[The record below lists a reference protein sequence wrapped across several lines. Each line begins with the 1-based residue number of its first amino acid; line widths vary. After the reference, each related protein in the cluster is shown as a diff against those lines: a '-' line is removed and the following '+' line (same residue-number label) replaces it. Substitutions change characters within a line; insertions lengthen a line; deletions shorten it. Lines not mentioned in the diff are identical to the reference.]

1 MTNAKAFGLVL
12 GLLALPTLAGCPL
25 PDAKPQESDGGTTNA
40 TATGTGGEGG
50 MGVSASSGAGAQ
62 GGGGEM
68 AASSSGSGGAGGGCA
83 MDAGCGGPGCPPCGS
98 IVLLATGALG
108 GITGKFE
115 SGKGWST
122 SLTLE
127 TSSDVPAL
135 AFTDAGVGVGV
146 LRASDKLDQLR
157 FAVWM
162 SEGFGAFSGV
172 GPGISAEA
180 APSAVGAPD
189 AIHVAF
195 LGTDTQHYYA
205 SYKAGWMP
213 SAEPVLAN
221 GVHSFGSTPAALAVR
236 GDEVVL
242 AYMGSDGKLY
252 DQVRKA
258 NMWTPAGAH
267 GSGTLSGPPAIVSLA
282 SGPEYLVVF
291 SVQPKGPLQWMT
303 RSLGIW
309 TAPAPIA
316 GTPAAEP
323 ALVAL
328 PSGAAVLA
336 YRDLETDALSWTRFE
351 AGTWSAPKPVSSQ
364 PAAYAGSR
372 PALALGVVDA
382 EAELAF
388 VDPLGTAFHCRL
400 QGDAFSAPTSVGG
413 TGLKVVA
420 IAKSP

>member
-1 MTNAKAFGLVL
+1 MANAKAFGLVVL
-12 GLLALPTLAGCPL
+12 GLLALPALAGCPL
-25 PDAKPQESDGGTTNA
+25 PDARPQEEDGGTTNP
-40 TATGTGGEGG
+40 TTGTGGEGG
-50 MGVSASSGAGAQ
+50 RGVSASHGAGAQ
-62 GGGGEM
+62 GGVGI

-83 MDAGCGGPGCPPCGS
+83 MPSGCGGPGCPPCGS
-98 IVLLATGALG
+98 IALLATGALG
-108 GITGKFE
+108 GITGKFVAE
-115 SGKGWST
+115 KGWST
-122 SLTLE
+122 SPTLE
-127 TSSDVPAL
+127 TGSDVPAL
-135 AFTDAGVGVGV
+135 AFTDAGVGVGM

-172 GPGISAEA
+172 GPGISAQA

-189 AIHVAF
+189 GIHVAY
-195 LGTDTQHYYA
+195 LGTDGKHYYA

-221 GVHSFGSTPAALAVR
+221 NVHSVGTTPAALAVR

-252 DQVRKA
+252 DQARKA
-258 NMWTPAGAH
+258 NMWAPAGAH
-267 GSGTLSGPPAIVSLA
+267 GSGALSGPPALVSLA
-282 SGPEYLVVF
+282 SGPEYLAVF

-328 PSGAAVLA
+328 PSGAAVLV
-336 YRDLETDALSWTRFE
+336 YRDLESDALSWARFE
-351 AGTWSAPKPVSSQ
+351 AGTWSAPKPVASQ
-364 PAAYAGSR
+364 PLAYASSR
-372 PALALGVVDA
+372 PALAPGVVDA
-382 EAELAF
+382 EVELAF

-400 QGDAFSAPTSVGG
+400 QGDAFSAPASVGG
-413 TGLKVVA
+413 TALKVVA